1 MSKSQVIANANEIA
15 ALIAAL
21 PETERLELWGV
32 LIGMGLAKEADRH
45 AS

>member
-1 MSKSQVIANANEIA
+1 MSESKVIANANEIA

-21 PETERLELWGV
+21 PETERLKLWGV
-32 LIGMGLAKEADRH
+32 LIGMGLAKEVDKP